1 MFGRTAYRD
10 GDMKNPYAHA
20 VINHKNSKRASAPVV
35 GNANPE
41 QLNFQR
47 MTIDKNNA
55 WNQAHEREEKRRKPL
70 IMPKITTF
78 QQLFAFAAACAILGE
93 YVVDAQERIGAQSN
107 SGLPP
112 PYGTF
117 QSDPEP
123 DGNTQTE
130 DQGSANQN
138 SDDASTFNSEGASRS
153 LYTGT
158 ADDLLAILGVHTG
171 QSELQAENIAANLA
185 IERAKRSNQHSRR
198 KQKHAKY
205 VVGRATS
212 TITPSLEST
221 CMSIAQNIFERLI
234 TRVDLGKFWMQM
246 AGQDPMKIHTIR
258 SIGGISDQG
267 SENLTGIEVYIM
279 LQKTAWGLTH
289 NASAEIRALPD
300 LDETFH
306 DMTDSIEE
314 QAYVTMREK
323 INSTLMEKYGWHSVL
338 GVGDHSVRDI
348 TLNEPTSFLGI
359 PTGWSSVATSPV
371 GYVLEYEGFL
381 RKKFAFVIAPGHCD
395 LLIPIPL
402 DRPGQIEFIRKN
414 SHLFFSPDLKLNGE
428 DYGTKYTIS
437 IDEDRRYTYIEGAI
451 EAMTKTLAN
460 RMVKAIKDDAF
471 GETRREKLINL
482 LQWHFPFYS
491 AWIAYKKREY
501 TEAGVRAALDAVALA
516 GGPFASGLKKVGI
529 ILKSGTLQKMGN
541 TLTKLSWLDVPG
553 KVDAAKVFVPVKI
566 ATKLGGPSGNFMA
579 KQIAREYNQGPKT
592 NTMNQI
598 MDEAYS
604 GRQRDQKNMEG
615 VRPQGNG

>member
-1 MFGRTAYRD
+1 
-10 GDMKNPYAHA
+10 
-20 VINHKNSKRASAPVV
+20 
-35 GNANPE
+35 
-41 QLNFQR
+41 

-112 PYGTF
+112 PNGTF

>member
-1 MFGRTAYRD
+1 
-10 GDMKNPYAHA
+10 MKNPYAHA

-117 QSDPEP
+117 QFDPEP

-516 GGPFASGLKKVGI
+516 GGPFGSGLKKVGI

>member
-1 MFGRTAYRD
+1 
-10 GDMKNPYAHA
+10 MKNPYAHA

-78 QQLFAFAAACAILGE
+78 QQLFAFAAAYAILGE

-112 PYGTF
+112 PNGTF

-171 QSELQAENIAANLA
+171 QSELQAENIAANMA

>member
-1 MFGRTAYRD
+1 
-10 GDMKNPYAHA
+10 MKNPYAHA

-112 PYGTF
+112 PNGTF

-123 DGNTQTE
+123 DGNTQAE

-171 QSELQAENIAANLA
+171 QSELQAENIAANMA

>member
-1 MFGRTAYRD
+1 
-10 GDMKNPYAHA
+10 MKNPYAHA

-112 PYGTF
+112 PNGTF

-171 QSELQAENIAANLA
+171 QSELQAENIAANMA

-566 ATKLGGPSGNFMA
+566 ATKLGGQAATSWQNKLPASTTR
-579 KQIAREYNQGPKT
+579 AR
-592 NTMNQI
+592 
-598 MDEAYS
+598 
-604 GRQRDQKNMEG
+604 
-615 VRPQGNG
+615 RPTR

>member
-1 MFGRTAYRD
+1 
-10 GDMKNPYAHA
+10 MKNPYAHA

-112 PYGTF
+112 PNGTF

>member
-1 MFGRTAYRD
+1 
-10 GDMKNPYAHA
+10 MKNPYAHA

-112 PYGTF
+112 PNGTF

-123 DGNTQTE
+123 DGNTPTE

-171 QSELQAENIAANLA
+171 QSELQAENIAANMA

-279 LQKTAWGLTH
+279 LQKTAWGLAH

-460 RMVKAIKDDAF
+460 RMVEAIKDDAF

-615 VRPQGNG
+615 VRSQGNG

>member
-1 MFGRTAYRD
+1 
-10 GDMKNPYAHA
+10 MKNPYAHA

-112 PYGTF
+112 PNGTF

-171 QSELQAENIAANLA
+171 QSELQAENIAANMA

-615 VRPQGNG
+615 VLPQGNG

>member
-1 MFGRTAYRD
+1 
-10 GDMKNPYAHA
+10 MKNPYAHA

-112 PYGTF
+112 PNGTF

-171 QSELQAENIAANLA
+171 QSELQAENIAANMA

>member
-1 MFGRTAYRD
+1 
-10 GDMKNPYAHA
+10 MKNPYAHA

-112 PYGTF
+112 PNGTF

-171 QSELQAENIAANLA
+171 QSELQAENIAANMA

-279 LQKTAWGLTH
+279 LQKTAWGLAH

>member
-1 MFGRTAYRD
+1 
-10 GDMKNPYAHA
+10 MKNPYAHA
-20 VINHKNSKRASAPVV
+20 VINHKNSKRGSAPVV

-112 PYGTF
+112 PNGTF

-171 QSELQAENIAANLA
+171 QSELQAENIAANMA
-185 IERAKRSNQHSRR
+185 IERAKRSDQHSRR

>member
-1 MFGRTAYRD
+1 
-10 GDMKNPYAHA
+10 MKNPYAHA
-20 VINHKNSKRASAPVV
+20 VINHKNSKRGSAPVV

-112 PYGTF
+112 PNGTF

-171 QSELQAENIAANLA
+171 QSELQAENIAANMA

-323 INSTLMEKYGWHSVL
+323 IKSTLMEKYGWHSVL

>member
-1 MFGRTAYRD
+1 
-10 GDMKNPYAHA
+10 MKNPYAHA

-112 PYGTF
+112 PNGTF

-171 QSELQAENIAANLA
+171 QSELQAENIAANMA

-306 DMTDSIEE
+306 DMTDSIEG

>member
-1 MFGRTAYRD
+1 
-10 GDMKNPYAHA
+10 MKNPYAHA

-112 PYGTF
+112 PNGTF

-171 QSELQAENIAANLA
+171 QSELQAENIAANMA

-323 INSTLMEKYGWHSVL
+323 IKSTLMEKYGWHSVL

>member
-1 MFGRTAYRD
+1 
-10 GDMKNPYAHA
+10 MKNPYAHA

>member
-1 MFGRTAYRD
+1 
-10 GDMKNPYAHA
+10 MKNPYAHA

-112 PYGTF
+112 PNGTF

-171 QSELQAENIAANLA
+171 QSELQAENIAANMA

-516 GGPFASGLKKVGI
+516 GGPFGSGLKKVGI

>member
-1 MFGRTAYRD
+1 MR
-10 GDMKNPYAHA
+10 NPYAQA
-20 VINHKNSKRASAPVV
+20 VISYKNSKHTSPPVV
-35 GNANPE
+35 GNANPQ

-47 MTIDKNNA
+47 MSIDKNNA
-55 WNQAHEREEKRRKPL
+55 WVQAHEREEKRRKPL
-70 IMPKITTF
+70 VMPKITTF
-78 QQLFAFAAACAILGE
+78 QQLFAFMATCAIAAE
-93 YVVDAQERIGAQSN
+93 YVVDAQERIGEQSN
-107 SGLPP
+107 PRIPP
-112 PYGTF
+112 PNSPF

-123 DGNTQTE
+123 DGDTRTE
-130 DQGSANQN
+130 DQGSANQH
-138 SDDASTFNSEGASRS
+138 SDGASAFDADGASHS

-158 ADDLLAILGVHTG
+158 ADELLEILGVRLG
-171 QSELQAENIAANLA
+171 QSELQNENATANKA
-185 IERAKRSNQHSRR
+185 VERAKRSNGHNRR
-198 KQKHAKY
+198 KHKHRKY
-205 VVGRATS
+205 VVGRAT
-212 TITPSLEST
+212 TTTPTPPEST

-246 AGQDPMKIHTIR
+246 AGQDPMRIHTIR

-267 SENLTGIEVYIM
+267 SENFTGIEVYIM

-289 NASAEIRALPD
+289 NASDEIRALPD

-306 DMTDSIEE
+306 DMADSIQE

-359 PTGWSSVATSPV
+359 PTGWSAVATSPV

-381 RKKFAFVIAPGHCD
+381 NRKYAFVIAPGHCD

-414 SHLFFSPDLKLNGE
+414 AHLFFNPDIKLDGE

-451 EAMTKTLAN
+451 EAITKTLAS
-460 RMVKAIKDDAF
+460 RMVNAIKDDAF
-471 GETRREKLINL
+471 GETRREKMINL

-516 GGPFASGLKKVGI
+516 GGPFASGLKKIGV
-529 ILKSGTLQKMGN
+529 ILKSGTLQKAGN
-541 TLTKLSWLDVPG
+541 ALAKLSWLDVPG
-553 KVDAAKVFVPVKI
+553 KVDAAKVFVPVKV
-566 ATKLGGPSGNFMA
+566 AKKLGGPGGNFMA
-579 KQIAREYNQGPKT
+579 KQIAGEYNQGPDT
-592 NTMNQI
+592 NTQNQ
-598 MDEAYS
+598 MWNEVYS
-604 GRQRDQKNMEG
+604 GRKKDQKNMEG
-615 VRPQGNG
+615 LRQQGTS

>member
-1 MFGRTAYRD
+1 
-10 GDMKNPYAHA
+10 MKNPYAHA

-112 PYGTF
+112 PNGTF

-171 QSELQAENIAANLA
+171 QSELQAENIAANMA

-279 LQKTAWGLTH
+279 LQKTAWGLAH

-615 VRPQGNG
+615 VRSQGNG